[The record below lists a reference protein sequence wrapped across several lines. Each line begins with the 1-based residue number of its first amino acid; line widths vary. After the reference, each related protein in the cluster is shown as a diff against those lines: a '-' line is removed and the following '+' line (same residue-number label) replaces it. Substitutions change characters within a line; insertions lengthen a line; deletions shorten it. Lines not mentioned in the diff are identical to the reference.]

1 MLNGRKKVYI
11 EGAVWYY
18 GTMWERWGYEIANSP
33 GVADVIQ
40 FTGGED
46 VSPSMYGEE
55 PHPMTYCNI
64 KRDLMCEDL
73 FNYAVEVGI
82 PCVGICRGGQFLN
95 VVNGGKMF
103 QHCDGHA
110 IGGTH
115 EATILESGLKVQV
128 TSTHHQIMRPNRD
141 KGIVLMEA
149 DKLGTFKD
157 HMVLHNDA
165 PEPRWVLTNSP
176 NEDDVEAIYYPDTNS
191 LCYQPH
197 PEYCDEKSDCV
208 QAYKSF
214 LRNYVGLEV

>member
-1 MLNGRKKVYI
+1 MLNKKVYI
-11 EGAVWYY
+11 EGY
-18 GTMWERWGYEIANSP
+18 GGHYVTMWKRWGWEIANAP
-33 GVADVIQ
+33 GLADVIQ

-46 VSPSMYGEE
+46 VSPDLYGEV
-55 PHPMTYCNI
+55 PHPTTAYNF
-64 KRDLMCEDL
+64 KRDELCIKL
-73 FNYAVEVGI
+73 FDYAVEAGI
-82 PCVGICRGGQFLN
+82 SCVGICRGGQILN
-95 VVNGGKMF
+95 VLNGGKMF

-110 IGGTH
+110 IRGTH

-149 DKLGTFKD
+149 DKLGTFKE
-157 HMVLHNDA
+157 HMALKFNSGD
-165 PEPRWVLTNSP
+165 PRYFITDGHE
-176 NEDDVEAIYYPDTNS
+176 EDDVEAIYYPDTNS